1 MISTTYDDQEDALY
15 VRIASK
21 DAKVVETREVESG
34 VMLDM
39 DEGGRVIG
47 IEVLG
52 VKARTMAPAQA
63 V

>member
-21 DAKVVETREVESG
+21 DARVAETREVEPG
-34 VMLDM
+34 VMLDI

-52 VKARTMAPAQA
+52 VKARTMEPAEA
-63 V
+63 A